1 VALAVA
7 AEILKRAALERAGR
21 ATTVVPQGRVVQ
33 TLRAVAVAALVRLA
47 LTALRQWAAA
57 AATGRHQAFLA
68 RQSRMRAAA
77 AAEATTV
84 ARLALAALAE
94 AALVQYPAGRERLE
108 PPTLAAAA
116 AVVVLRRGYR
126 ALAEL
131 AGPVS

>member
-1 VALAVA
+1 MA
-7 AEILKRAALERAGR
+7 AP
-21 ATTVVPQGRVVQ
+21 T
-33 TLRAVAVAALVRLA
+33 
-47 LTALRQWAAA
+47 
-57 AATGRHQAFLA
+57 
-68 RQSRMRAAA
+68 M
-77 AAEATTV
+77 V

-131 AGPVS
+131 AAQASSLFPILQCRQLF